1 MDSFHQVFYPM
12 FEKEVLTFSS
22 VLETFLKLFL
32 FIHKK
37 KKHRKNTYFT
47 SFQIAM
53 AVVDVVISSSY
64 SSYETI
70 IWCEV
75 VATLSLVEIFLGSIF
90 FVGFTLFVGVTTSGT
105 TVSGHVNHPL

>member
-1 MDSFHQVFYPM
+1 MFYALISSGLLSYIS
-12 FEKEVLTFSS
+12 KEVLTFSS
-22 VLETFLKLFL
+22 VLQTFLKLDL
-32 FIHKK
+32 LIHRK

-47 SFQIAM
+47 SFQIAT

-75 VATLSLVEIFLGSIF
+75 VYSLKSSF
-90 FVGFTLFVGVTTSGT
+90 
-105 TVSGHVNHPL
+105 

>member
-1 MDSFHQVFYPM
+1 MHSFHQVFYAM
-12 FEKEVLTFSS
+12 FKKKYLPLVH
-22 VLETFLKLFL
+22 TFLKLDL
-32 FIHKK
+32 LIHRK

-75 VATLSLVEIFLGSIF
+75 VATLLLVEIFFLGSIL
-90 FVGFTLFVGVTTSGT
+90 FVGFTLFVGVKTSGT
-105 TVSGHVNHPL
+105 TVSEDVSHPL